1 MQWLNQIGDLLQHY
15 HGATANQA
23 PDTIDNDFDQLTQVA
38 PQSAVSQGLAEAFRS
53 NETPPFGSML
63 GQLFGQSNGA
73 QRASILNTLIS
84 IAGPALLAQVLNQRG
99 GNDGGLGGLLG
110 SLTGS
115 AQPTITPEQAER
127 VPPEAVQDIAA
138 EAEQRDP
145 SIVDRVS
152 DLYAQNPTLI
162 KTLGGAALA
171 VILAKL
177 AKDHSG
183 LNL

>member
-1 MQWLNQIGDLLQHY
+1 MQ
-15 HGATANQA
+15 
-23 PDTIDNDFDQLTQVA
+23 
-38 PQSAVSQGLAEAFRS
+38 E
-53 NETPPFGSML
+53 
-63 GQLFGQSNGA
+63 
-73 QRASILNTLIS
+73 
-84 IAGPALLAQVLNQRG
+84 
-99 GNDGGLGGLLG
+99 
-110 SLTGS
+110 
-115 AQPTITPEQAER
+115 
-127 VPPEAVQDIAA
+127 IAA

-152 DLYAQNPTLI
+152 DLYAEHPTLI